1 MQPFF
6 RMQTKIINKN
16 SHVYRYMYPS
26 NALKLNSM
34 INNDWMTLGKLIS
47 GNEEIIRPAI
57 ILTSN
62 NVTLNNISYPF
73 IGQA

>member
-1 MQPFF
+1 
-6 RMQTKIINKN
+6 
-16 SHVYRYMYPS
+16 MYPS

-47 GNEEIIRPAI
+47 GNEEIIRSAI

>member
-1 MQPFF
+1 
-6 RMQTKIINKN
+6 
-16 SHVYRYMYPS
+16 MYPS
-26 NALKLNSM
+26 KALKLSPM
-34 INNDWMTLGKLIS
+34 INNDWMTLDEWIL